1 MKMIVGLF
9 GEFSETS
16 QNLLMFTLKT
26 VIKLLTKFFSGFYDT
41 LSVWLNTEQEIQNE
55 EGKYLANLLTHD
67 IIS

>member
-1 MKMIVGLF
+1 MIVGLF
-9 GEFSETS
+9 AEFSETS

-41 LSVWLNTEQEIQNE
+41 LSVWLNKEQEIQNE

>member
-9 GEFSETS
+9 GEFSETC

-41 LSVWLNTEQEIQNE
+41 LSVWLNKEQEIQNE

>member
-1 MKMIVGLF
+1 MIVGLF

>member
-1 MKMIVGLF
+1 MKLIVGLF

>member
-41 LSVWLNTEQEIQNE
+41 LSVWLNKEQEIQNE